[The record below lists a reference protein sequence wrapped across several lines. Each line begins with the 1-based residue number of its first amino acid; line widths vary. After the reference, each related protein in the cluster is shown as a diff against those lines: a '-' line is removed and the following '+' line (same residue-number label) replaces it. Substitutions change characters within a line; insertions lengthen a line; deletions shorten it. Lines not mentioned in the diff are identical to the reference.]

1 MEAFQTNT
9 SLTNV
14 QDSAPWMLLK
24 LQFKHSRQRTRPCL
38 ATWFKQQLRSNVIEQ
53 LSVKSWDG
61 IEVSGCFFACP
72 WISLPCHFLANRK
85 PLKDLLHLP
94 AKLYAGFRGG
104 KGTVGWERSS
114 TWGVAF
120 ATCLWDHVG
129 IPGFA
134 LLISSVHGSDSGC
147 SAPASDWA
155 RVAFATRPDSV
166 PYAKTNIIEQLH

>member
-1 MEAFQTNT
+1 MLFCMSLDFT
-9 SLTNV
+9 SLPTVNLEKT
-14 QDSAPWMLLK
+14 S
-24 LQFKHSRQRTRPCL
+24 F
-38 ATWFKQQLRSNVIEQ
+38 I
-53 LSVKSWDG
+53 
-61 IEVSGCFFACP
+61 
-72 WISLPCHFLANRK
+72 
-85 PLKDLLHLP
+85 LP

-155 RVAFATRPDSV
+155 CVAFATRPDSV
-166 PYAKTNIIEQLH
+166 PYAKTNIMEQLH